1 MEITDYMLKL
11 FIGLNENSNLALK
24 KSYYMEFTALLKLLT
39 DTELGDLRRK
49 YLNIRGGFNDT
60 KHKLIYLPWY
70 SVE

>member
-24 KSYYMEFTALLKLLT
+24 KSYYMEFTALLKLLS

-49 YLNIRGGFNDT
+49 IFKYKGWF
-60 KHKLIYLPWY
+60 
-70 SVE
+70 